1 MVPWIDNPLYL
12 QKIINFSPKVDRL
25 FKDNKKLLFLL
36 IVLICLS
43 VFFRFYNFSD
53 LMYWMFD
60 EERDAFVVKRILVDK
75 HPTLI
80 GGAIPGAFYLA
91 PGYFYISAIFYL
103 LSGGNP
109 LGPAIAASA
118 LGIISTLLLFFV
130 SRELFNKKV
139 ATFTTI
145 IYCVS
150 YLVVIYNRTWW
161 PLTFA
166 PTIAI
171 STYYSLYKLVK
182 FHNLRWSIPLSIA
195 LIVGA
200 QSDPSN
206 FSLIVLTIL
215 VWIFF
220 RLPIVERHV
229 GTSIFLFLF
238 SHFPLVLFD
247 VRHDFFN
254 TKLILKMLSFES
266 AGGAFNP
273 VEALKGLVIFP
284 RTLSRF
290 LFISRSPDMALQ
302 IVPFQYYVDQ
312 KFGAI
317 PFYLLGFS
325 ITLISAFLYK
335 FSKSFF
341 VKDSLGAKLIGGHL
355 LISIIG
361 ILAYNTFFP
370 GYTHEWFLQVL
381 FPAFSIIVG
390 LFIAEIYSVF
400 LHIKNL
406 RFLIISIWLAIAV
419 FLWISIDAILNAKN
433 SFNFADKSN
442 AVKWTISKVGSKDFS
457 LDSISSSF
465 SYGGY
470 RYLFYLYGHEPVKS
484 YMDPVFVD
492 WMYPAESIAKEHPNL
507 VVAIANPDFYFDPV
521 FNERYQKYLGKTIIK
536 EQFGRIEV
544 LIVDNSEKW
553 VDW

>member
-1 MVPWIDNPLYL
+1 MVSRIDNPLYL
-12 QKIINFSPKVDRL
+12 QKIKNSPSRAKKL
-25 FKDNKKLLFLL
+25 FQKNKKLLFFL

-43 VFFRFYNFSD
+43 IFFRFYNFSN

-75 HPTLI
+75 HFTLI
-80 GGAIPGAFYLA
+80 GGSIPGAFYLA
-91 PGYFYISAIFYL
+91 PGYFYISAIFYF
-103 LSGGNP
+103 LSNGNP
-109 LGPAIAASA
+109 LGPAIAASI
-118 LGIISTLLLFFV
+118 LGIISVVLLFFIAQEFFGK
-130 SRELFNKKV
+130 RA
-139 ATFTTI
+139 ATFAAL

-166 PTIAI
+166 PTVALL
-171 STYYSLYKLVK
+171 TYLSLYKIIK
-182 FHNLRWSIPLSIA
+182 FRDLRWSIPLSFA

-206 FSLIVLTIL
+206 FSLIALVIL
-215 VWIFF
+215 AWLLFK
-220 RLPIVERHV
+220 LPIANRHILI
-229 GTSIFLFLF
+229 SIFLFLF
-238 SHFPLVLFD
+238 SHLPLLLFD
-247 VRHDFFN
+247 LRHDFFN
-254 TKLILKMLSFES
+254 TKLIWKMLSLGS
-266 AGGAFNP
+266 AGGTFRP
-273 VEALKGLVIFP
+273 IESFKGLVMFP
-284 RTLSRF
+284 KTLSRF
-290 LFISRSPDMALQ
+290 LSVSRSPDMALQ

-312 KFGAI
+312 KFRAI

-325 ITLISAFLYK
+325 ITLIFAFLYK
-335 FSKSFF
+335 FFKSFSS
-341 VKDSLGAKLIGGHL
+341 KELLGTKLIGGHL
-355 LISIIG
+355 FISIIG

-390 LFIAEIYSVF
+390 LLIAELNSAF
-400 LHIKNL
+400 LRWNL
-406 RFLIISIWLAIAV
+406 RILTILIWLGV
-419 FLWISIDAILNAKN
+419 GLYLWISIDAILNAKN
-433 SFNFADKSN
+433 SFNFADKSK
-442 AVKWTISKVGSKDFS
+442 AVKWTISKVGPKDFS

-492 WMYPAESIAKEHPNL
+492 WMYPAESIAKEHPDL

-521 FNERYQKYLGKTIIK
+521 FNERYQNYLAKTITK